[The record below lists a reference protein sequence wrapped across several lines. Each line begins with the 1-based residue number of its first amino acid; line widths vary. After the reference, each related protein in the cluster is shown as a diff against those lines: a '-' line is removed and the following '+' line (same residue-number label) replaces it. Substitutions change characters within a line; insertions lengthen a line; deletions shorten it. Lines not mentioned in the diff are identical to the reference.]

1 MLNEFTLISGPCVL
15 EDDDL
20 NLAIA
25 RELALLSEAVALPII
40 FKASFD
46 KANRA
51 RLDSPRGPGLTEG
64 LSRLERVKGETG
76 LPILT
81 DIHEPGHA
89 GAVAEIADVLQIPA
103 FLCRQTDLL
112 RAAGA
117 TGKVV
122 NIKKGQWMA
131 PDEMQGAVEKVR
143 DAGASHVT
151 VTERG
156 TFFGYGNLVVDMRSF
171 MRIQSACGVPVIFD
185 ATHSVQ
191 RPGQASGS
199 SGGNPEYI
207 VPLVRA
213 AVAAGCSGLFIEVH
227 PNPEKAPSDGSNMLP
242 LSDLRGLL
250 ESALAVRAVSTGDHA
265 TPIPGS

>member
-1 MLNEFTLISGPCVL
+1 
-15 EDDDL
+15 
-20 NLAIA
+20 
-25 RELALLSEAVALPII
+25 
-40 FKASFD
+40 
-46 KANRA
+46 
-51 RLDSPRGPGLTEG
+51 
-64 LSRLERVKGETG
+64 
-76 LPILT
+76 
-81 DIHEPGHA
+81 
-89 GAVAEIADVLQIPA
+89 
-103 FLCRQTDLL
+103 
-112 RAAGA
+112 
-117 TGKVV
+117 
-122 NIKKGQWMA
+122 
-131 PDEMQGAVEKVR
+131 
-143 DAGASHVT
+143 VT

-185 ATHSVQ
+185 GTHSVQ

>member
-1 MLNEFTLISGPCVL
+1 MFNEFTLISGPCVL

-46 KANRA
+46 KANRS

-64 LSRLERVKGETG
+64 LTRLERVKSETG

-143 DAGASHVT
+143 SAGASHVT

-185 ATHSVQ
+185 GTHSVQ

-199 SGGNPEYI
+199 SDGNPEYI
-207 VPLVRA
+207 APLVRA

-242 LSDLRGLL
+242 LSELRGLL
-250 ESALAVRAVSTGDHA
+250 ESALAVRAVSTGDHT